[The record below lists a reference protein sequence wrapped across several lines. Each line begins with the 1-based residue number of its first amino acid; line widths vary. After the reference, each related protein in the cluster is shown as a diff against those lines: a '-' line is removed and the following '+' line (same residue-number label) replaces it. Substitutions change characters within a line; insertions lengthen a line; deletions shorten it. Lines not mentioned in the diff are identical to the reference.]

1 MGLAEKSGH
10 AELEECAQKA
20 KYLRAEKQR
29 KERKKKPNGKRKEA
43 PKAGGASAGA
53 GASGGGAE
61 EPRRPRKLKRKSTI
75 VQLVEHS
82 CSDEMKPVWISSIS
96 FFIAGALDD
105 AVVYAFP
112 PEDLG
117 RANHCLLLFLDAV
130 LVHAYC
136 TCVCR
141 FVETKRTLDASER
154 TLLKNPMNVL
164 CGWMWKSA
172 IVGPPASPEK
182 KFPATISPP

>member
-29 KERKKKPNGKRKEA
+29 KERKKKPHGKRKEA
-43 PKAGGASAGA
+43 PKAGAALAGA
-53 GASGGGAE
+53 GGAE
-61 EPRRPRKLKRKSTI
+61 EPRRPRTLKRKSTI

-117 RANHCLLLFLDAV
+117 RANHCLLHFSF
-130 LVHAYC
+130 C
-136 TCVCR
+136 F
-141 FVETKRTLDASER
+141 FVVT
-154 TLLKNPMNVL
+154 
-164 CGWMWKSA
+164 
-172 IVGPPASPEK
+172 
-182 KFPATISPP
+182 

>member
-1 MGLAEKSGH
+1 LAAMGLAEKSGH

-20 KYLRAEKQR
+20 KYLRAEKAR
-29 KERKKKPNGKRKEA
+29 KERKKKPHGKRKEA
-43 PKAGGASAGA
+43 PKAGGASAG
-53 GASGGGAE
+53 GGAE
-61 EPRRPRKLKRKSTI
+61 EPRRPRALKRKSTI

-117 RANHCLLLFLDAV
+117 RANHCLLLLLDAV

-154 TLLKNPMNVL
+154 ALLKNPMNVL

-182 KFPATISPP
+182 NSPRPFPPP

>member
-29 KERKKKPNGKRKEA
+29 KEKKKPHGKRKEA
-43 PKAGGASAGA
+43 PKAGGASAG
-53 GASGGGAE
+53 GGAE
-61 EPRRPRKLKRKSTI
+61 EPRRPRTLKRKSTI

-112 PEDLG
+112 PEDLS
-117 RANHCLLLFLDAV
+117 DTDSEKQV
-130 LVHAYC
+130 
-136 TCVCR
+136 R
-141 FVETKRTLDASER
+141 FSFCFFVVT
-154 TLLKNPMNVL
+154 
-164 CGWMWKSA
+164 
-172 IVGPPASPEK
+172 
-182 KFPATISPP
+182 